1 MKYFVKIIV
10 VTVLLFI
17 STTTFAEQ
25 KIVVLDLKY
34 VLNNSKAGKG
44 AQDFLKKSFNDNAKK
59 FANIEKSLKDE
70 EKDLIEKKTVLS
82 KEDYIKKSKGLREKV
97 MKYQTERR
105 SSLDKIAKQRAESK
119 AKLLKVLTP
128 IIDEYINSNQISLVI
143 DKKDMLGGLK
153 EYDITKVIVDKLD
166 KKLPSLNLK

>member
-25 KIVVLDLKY
+25 KIVVLDLKH

-44 AQDFLKKSFNDNAKK
+44 AQDFLKKSFNNNAKK

-82 KEDYIKKSKGLREKV
+82 KEDYIKKSKELREKV

-105 SSLDKIAKQRAESK
+105 SSLDKIAKQRTESK
-119 AKLLKVLTP
+119 DKLLKDLTP

-143 DKKDMLGGLK
+143 DKKNMLGGLK